1 MNKEI
6 KGYCV
11 QKGKPNPNKPVDIE
25 TNIIG
30 KNLFETYE
38 VNGRQYTDNL
48 GHNAFISIPKEQYIE
63 YEQLQQEN
71 KQLKEDFAVLKKL
84 QMISNDIL
92 NELEGWLKEHKNL
105 YEGNEF
111 QNNAKFCMT
120 VDQVL
125 DKIQKLKEKYK

>member
-38 VNGRQYTDNL
+38 VNDRQYTDNL

-71 KQLKEDFAVLKKL
+71 KQLKEDKKKAINYIDIYIKIIKEQPNADL
-84 QMISNDIL
+84 GNDKWIIERLNSIKHIL
-92 NELEGWLKEHKNL
+92 LGENE
-105 YEGNEF
+105 NE
-111 QNNAKFCMT
+111 
-120 VDQVL
+120 
-125 DKIQKLKEKYK
+125 